1 MKNKIYFLITII
13 AIIMSLSI
21 NVYAKEKGFYEG
33 EYIDNIYMNKIMSN
47 DPSTIYYQKARF
59 FRDKETNE
67 FVYCI
72 EPQAFFNENS
82 AYNEI
87 TPPLNDINIQMIKAY
102 AYYGYNYPGH
112 EDKKWY
118 AITQLLIWQA
128 ADPTGK
134 FYFTDGLNG
143 NRIDIYQNE
152 INELKSLVNKH
163 YTRPN
168 ITELPKTLEEKNYI
182 EVNDLNS
189 VISNY
194 TTNIGTIEGNK
205 LVLKDLKEGTYNIV
219 LTRKSNRYNKNIK
232 IYESIN
238 SQNLITQGNLE
249 DIVASKKINVIKTNI
264 TINKIDEDTN
274 SNKTTGE
281 AKIEGTIIEI
291 KKDNSIIKQIK
302 LDSTGSYSIDNLS
315 FGKYT
320 IKENTP
326 GEGYN
331 INNTE
336 YEVTIDY
343 NNPKVVIEIKNKV
356 IEQELTIHK
365 TYGDKEE
372 LFDEENISF
381 DILDSKNELVKTI
394 TTDSKGLATTKL
406 PYGNYYIKQNNT
418 KEGYKYV
425 DPIELNVETNDSLT
439 LELKDMKIK
448 EEKPVIKNDKTI
460 IIEVPNTYK
469 ESIIIE
475 VPNTYKKSIIE
486 IIINILKDLIY
497 DKKLN

>member
-1 MKNKIYFLITII
+1 MKNKIYFLITLI
-13 AIIMSLSI
+13 AIIMSLNI

-82 AYNEI
+82 NYSEV

-134 FYFTDGLNG
+134 FYFTNGLNG

-152 INELKSLVNKH
+152 INELKNLVNKH

-168 ITELPKTLEEKNYI
+168 LTELPRTIEEKNYI

-194 TTNIGTIEGNK
+194 NTNIGTIEGNK
-205 LVLKDLKEGTYNIV
+205 LILKDLKEGTYNIV
-219 LTRKSNRYNKNIK
+219 LTRVSNKYNKDIK

-249 DIVASKKINVIKTNI
+249 DIVASKKIYVKKTNL
-264 TINKIDEDTN
+264 TINKIDENTN

-291 KKDNSIIKQIK
+291 SNSNSIIKKIK
-302 LDSTGSYSIDNLS
+302 LDDTGTYSIDNLP
-315 FGKYT
+315 FGKYK
-320 IKENTP
+320 IKETTP

-331 INNTE
+331 IDDSE
-336 YEVTIDY
+336 YEITIDY
-343 NNPKVVIEIKNKV
+343 NTPNAIVEIKNKV
-356 IEQELTIHK
+356 IEQNITIHK
-365 TYGDKEE
+365 TYGDEKE
-372 LFDEENISF
+372 LLDEENISF
-381 DILDSKNELVKTI
+381 DIYNSNNELVDTI
-394 TTDSKGLATTKL
+394 TTDSKGIANIIL
-406 PYGNYYIKQNNT
+406 PYGNYYIKQVNT

-425 DPIELNVETNDSLT
+425 DPIELNVNTNDSIS
-439 LELKDMKIK
+439 LELKDIKIP
-448 EEKPVIKNDKTI
+448 EKKPI
-460 IIEVPNTYK
+460 INNEKMIV
-469 ESIIIE
+469 IE
-475 VPNTYKKSIIE
+475 VPNTYKKSLIE

-497 DKKLN
+497 DKKYN

>member
-1 MKNKIYFLITII
+1 MKSKIYFLITLI
-13 AIIMSLSI
+13 AIIMSLTI

-82 AYNEI
+82 TYNEI
-87 TPPLNDINIQMIKAY
+87 TPSLSDVNMQMIKAY

-118 AITQLLIWQA
+118 AITQLLIWQQ

-152 INELKSLVNKH
+152 INELKNLVNKH

-168 ITELPKTLEEKNYI
+168 LNELPRLMEEKNYI

-194 TTNIGTIEGNK
+194 NTNIGTIEGNK
-205 LVLKDLKEGTYNIV
+205 LILKDLKEGTYNIV
-219 LTRKSNRYNKNIK
+219 LTRVSNKYNSNIK

-249 DIVASKKINVIKTNI
+249 DIVASKKIYVVKTNL
-264 TINKIDEDTN
+264 TVNKIDEDTN
-274 SNKTTGE
+274 SNEPIGE

-291 KKDNSIIKQIK
+291 TKDNSLVKK
-302 LDSTGSYSIDNLS
+302 VELDNTGTYSIDNLP
-315 FGKYT
+315 FGKY
-320 IKENTP
+320 IVKETTP

-331 INNTE
+331 LNDTE
-336 YEVTIDY
+336 YEIIIDY
-343 NNPKVVIEIKNKV
+343 NNPKGIVEIKNKV
-356 IEQELTIHK
+356 IEQNITIHK
-365 TYGDKEE
+365 TYGDEE
-372 LFDEENISF
+372 EQLDEEDISF
-381 DILDSKNELVKTI
+381 EILNNDNELIDTI
-394 TTDSKGLATTKL
+394 ITDSNGIANITL
-406 PYGNYYIKQNNT
+406 PYGNYYIKQVNT
-418 KEGYKYV
+418 KEGYKLV
-425 DPIELNVETNDSLT
+425 DPIELSVNNNDKISY
-439 LELKDMKIK
+439 ELKDLKIQEK
-448 EEKPVIKNDKTI
+448 EPIVSNNKTI
-460 IIEVPNTYK
+460 VTNNKTIVIEVPNTYK
-469 ESIIIE
+469 QSIL
-475 VPNTYKKSIIE
+475 E
-486 IIINILKDLIY
+486 IIINIVKGLLY
-497 DKKLN
+497 DKKYS

>member
-1 MKNKIYFLITII
+1 MKNKIYFLITLI
-13 AIIMSLSI
+13 AIIMSLNI

-82 AYNEI
+82 NYSEV

-128 ADPTGK
+128 ADPTGR
-134 FYFTDGLNG
+134 FYFTNGLNG

-152 INELKSLVNKH
+152 INELKNLVNKH

-168 ITELPKTLEEKNYI
+168 LTELPRTIEEKNYI

-194 TTNIGTIEGNK
+194 NTNIGTIEGNK
-205 LVLKDLKEGTYNIV
+205 LILKDLKEGTYNIV
-219 LTRKSNRYNKNIK
+219 LTRVSNKYNKDIK

-249 DIVASKKINVIKTNI
+249 DIVASKKIYVKKTNL
-264 TINKIDEDTN
+264 TINKIDENTN

-291 KKDNSIIKQIK
+291 SNSNSIIKKIK
-302 LDSTGSYSIDNLS
+302 LDDTGTYSIDNLP
-315 FGKYT
+315 FGKYK
-320 IKENTP
+320 IKETTP

-331 INNTE
+331 INDSE
-336 YEVTIDY
+336 YEITIDY
-343 NNPKVVIEIKNKV
+343 NNPNAIVEIKNKV
-356 IEQELTIHK
+356 IEQNITIHK
-365 TYGDKEE
+365 TYGDEKE
-372 LFDEENISF
+372 LLDEENISF
-381 DILDSKNELVKTI
+381 DIYNSNNELVDTI
-394 TTDSKGLATTKL
+394 TTDSKGIAIITL
-406 PYGNYYIKQNNT
+406 PYGNYYIKQVNT

-425 DPIELNVETNDSLT
+425 DPIELNVNTNDSIS
-439 LELKDMKIK
+439 LELKDIKIP
-448 EEKPVIKNDKTI
+448 EKKPIINNEKTI
-460 IIEVPNTYK
+460 V
-469 ESIIIE
+469 IE
-475 VPNTYKKSIIE
+475 VPNTYKKSLIE

-497 DKKLN
+497 DKKYN

>member
-1 MKNKIYFLITII
+1 MKNKIYFLITLI
-13 AIIMSLSI
+13 AIIMSINI

-82 AYNEI
+82 NYSEV

-134 FYFTDGLNG
+134 FYFTNGLNG

-152 INELKSLVNKH
+152 INELKNLVNKH

-168 ITELPKTLEEKNYI
+168 LTELPRTLEEKNYI

-194 TTNIGTIEGNK
+194 NTNIGTIEGNK
-205 LVLKDLKEGTYNIV
+205 LILKDLKEGTYNIV
-219 LTRKSNRYNKNIK
+219 LTRVSNKYNKDIK

-249 DIVASKKINVIKTNI
+249 DIVASKKIYVKKTNL
-264 TINKIDEDTN
+264 TINKIDENTN

-291 KKDNSIIKQIK
+291 SNSNSIIKKIK
-302 LDSTGSYSIDNLS
+302 LDDTGTYSIDNLP
-315 FGKYT
+315 FGKYK
-320 IKENTP
+320 IKETKP

-331 INNTE
+331 INDSE
-336 YEVTIDY
+336 YEITIDY
-343 NNPKVVIEIKNKV
+343 NNPNAIVEIKNKV
-356 IEQELTIHK
+356 IEQNITIHK
-365 TYGDKEE
+365 TYGDEKE
-372 LFDEENISF
+372 LLDEENISF
-381 DILDSKNELVKTI
+381 DIYNSNNELVDTI
-394 TTDSKGLATTKL
+394 TTDSKGIANIIL
-406 PYGNYYIKQNNT
+406 PYGNYYIKQVNT

-425 DPIELNVETNDSLT
+425 DPIELNVNTNDSIS
-439 LELKDMKIK
+439 LELKDIKIP
-448 EEKPVIKNDKTI
+448 EKKPIINNEKTI
-460 IIEVPNTYK
+460 V
-469 ESIIIE
+469 IE
-475 VPNTYKKSIIE
+475 VPNTYKKSLIE

-497 DKKLN
+497 DKKYN

>member
-1 MKNKIYFLITII
+1 MKNKIYFLITLI
-13 AIIMSLSI
+13 AIIMSINI

-82 AYNEI
+82 NYSEV

-134 FYFTDGLNG
+134 FYFTNGLNG

-152 INELKSLVNKH
+152 INELKNLVNKH

-168 ITELPKTLEEKNYI
+168 LTELPRTLEEKNYI

-194 TTNIGTIEGNK
+194 NTNIGTIEGNK
-205 LVLKDLKEGTYNIV
+205 LILKDLKEGTYNIV
-219 LTRKSNRYNKNIK
+219 LTRVSNKYNKDIK

-249 DIVASKKINVIKTNI
+249 DIVASKKIYVKKTNL
-264 TINKIDEDTN
+264 TINKIDENTN

-291 KKDNSIIKQIK
+291 SNSNSIIKKIK
-302 LDSTGSYSIDNLS
+302 LDDTGTYSIDNLP
-315 FGKYT
+315 FGKYKIQET
-320 IKENTP
+320 TP

-331 INNTE
+331 INDSE
-336 YEVTIDY
+336 YEITIDY
-343 NNPKVVIEIKNKV
+343 NNPNAIVEIKNKV
-356 IEQELTIHK
+356 IEQNITIHK
-365 TYGDKEE
+365 TYGDEKE
-372 LFDEENISF
+372 LLDEENISF
-381 DILDSKNELVKTI
+381 DIYNSNNELVDTI
-394 TTDSKGLATTKL
+394 TTDSKGIANIIL
-406 PYGNYYIKQNNT
+406 PYGNYYIKQVNT

-425 DPIELNVETNDSLT
+425 DPIELNVNTNDSIS
-439 LELKDMKIK
+439 LELKDIKIP
-448 EEKPVIKNDKTI
+448 EKKPIINNEKTI
-460 IIEVPNTYK
+460 V
-469 ESIIIE
+469 IE
-475 VPNTYKKSIIE
+475 VPNTYKKSLIE

-497 DKKLN
+497 DKKYN